1 MIFKAN
7 RLGETKEMEF
17 LDKQQQVIE
26 KCLVPVVQA
35 YYSDYNRSLASLT
48 AICDDF
54 RKNQADVIELS
65 KRIGEVKTKMSG
77 HRSGIKDLFYE
88 RVGVVDKDAEHSC

>member
-1 MIFKAN
+1 MIIVN
-7 RLGETKEMEF
+7 RLGEKKEMEF

-35 YYSDYNRSLASLT
+35 YYSDYNKSLTSLT

-54 RKNQADVIELS
+54 RKNQAEVIELS
-65 KRIGEVKTKMSG
+65 KRIQDVKSKMSG
-77 HRSGIKDLFYE
+77 NRSGIKDLFYE
-88 RVGVVDKDAEHSC
+88 RVGLVPESYWS